1 MPYIEE
7 SVLDDQQVLA
17 ALDSRQTLRA
27 LATAGA
33 QVRHA
38 VDLAAEARFERLT
51 GGERPRSVLVA
62 ALGGSAVIADVLEL
76 LAEPASPVPIQI
88 RRNLPLPGWVG
99 AMDLV
104 VAVSQSGHAEGPV
117 ALAAEAARR
126 GAALLTIGAAD
137 SPLAEVAARARG
149 IHVAVPVGSM
159 SSRTA
164 LWAMLTPVLLG
175 AHAIGMVDAGPV
187 VMARVADRLDEQAN
201 TFRPSSE
208 AFVNPAK
215 ALACE
220 LAEGVPVVLGDGPL
234 TGVAACRAAAMLART
249 ARVPATWGELPDA
262 ASQVVSCFDGPFTDA
277 AASARMPRGA
287 DIFADPYLDGPPA
300 PRLRLLLLRDD
311 GAEVVDDRTR
321 LLADAVA
328 RTARDAG
335 VKVSERSTEPGHALE
350 RLAGQVALTDFAAV
364 YLALGLGMD
373 PGLSPHVADLRD
385 FTGE

>member
-1 MPYIEE
+1 
-7 SVLDDQQVLA
+7 
-17 ALDSRQTLRA
+17 
-27 LATAGA
+27 
-33 QVRHA
+33 
-38 VDLAAEARFERLT
+38 
-51 GGERPRSVLVA
+51 
-62 ALGGSAVIADVLEL
+62 
-76 LAEPASPVPIQI
+76 
-88 RRNLPLPGWVG
+88 
-99 AMDLV
+99 
-104 VAVSQSGHAEGPV
+104 
-117 ALAAEAARR
+117 
-126 GAALLTIGAAD
+126 
-137 SPLAEVAARARG
+137 
-149 IHVAVPVGSM
+149 
-159 SSRTA
+159 
-164 LWAMLTPVLLG
+164 MLTPVLLG
-175 AHAIGMVDAGPV
+175 AHAIGMVDAGPA

-249 ARVPATWGELPDA
+249 ARIPATWGELPDA

-277 AASARMPRGA
+277 GASAGMPRDA
-287 DIFADPYLDGPPA
+287 DISESIFTDPYLDGPPA
-300 PRLRLLLLRDD
+300 PKLRLLLLRDD

-335 VKVSERSTEPGHALE
+335 VKVSEHSTEPGHALE
-350 RLAGQVALTDFAAV
+350 RFAGLVALTDFAAV